1 MKKDFTIKYA
11 TSGDLMQAIRALDE
25 KGKVAVLDAF
35 VAFYDTDPTSTS
47 PHLCDR
53 FGDDYGTYREFKDS
67 DYAYLFLKRSLSLME
82 IIVDEMDYI
91 DPMNFFTHWRE
102 RLTKSLKNIRLNS
115 HVSRGV
121 PSR

>member
-11 TSGDLMQAIRALDE
+11 TSGDLMMAIRALDE
-25 KGKVAVLDAF
+25 EGKVAVLDAF
-35 VAFYDTDPTSTS
+35 VAFYDTEPTSTS

-67 DYAYLFLKRSLSLME
+67 DYAYLFLKRSLSSME

-91 DPMNFFTHWRE
+91 DPMNFFTLAGTLDKVIKKH
-102 RLTKSLKNIRLNS
+102 TPK
-115 HVSRGV
+115 
-121 PSR
+121 